1 MRHNF
6 CGFKKYISVLA
17 VSSLI
22 LCGCNNKKSIDE
34 INGSSDKS
42 IQDTKSNVTSEGTS
56 DYASMKLDT
65 KVTKD
70 EYDDGSAFSEFN
82 VTGISLSDNEIII
95 SGDGASSSCS
105 VVTVSKE
112 GVYRI
117 SGSLTEGCIVVDAAD
132 SYVNLIFDN
141 VNLYSSKGSPV
152 YVEDAKK
159 VLITLADGSDNSL
172 TDKTA
177 NSSAEDNSENES
189 STAAIYSKD
198 NLTIGGSG
206 TLNITGNCNGVISK
220 NQLKVMSGKINI
232 DVANNALRGKEYVT
246 LYDGTFKINA
256 GNNAIKSYT
265 DNTETAGFVKILG
278 GTYDINA
285 DDNGIYGEY
294 LTEIGGGTLNITTDN
309 KKGIKSCYSILI
321 TGGNININSKDDAIH
336 SDGDVNISGGKLT
349 INTEDDAVHA
359 ENSLTISDGEY
370 NIQSCYEGFEAP
382 SITLSGGTG
391 TLVARDDGINANGG
405 GNEFGGGMGRP
416 GGGMERPDGN
426 MERPDGGKFPEGNR
440 FPDGEFNSPNT
451 ENAPDNNDSVNN
463 NTATAPANNEN
474 NRPGKPENG
483 TVESQDNN
491 NQGKVNTGNNMVESI
506 ITISGGTHKIYADGD
521 GIDSN
526 GKIIMTGGFVE
537 VHGPTNNGNGALDY
551 DESFTIT
558 GGTLLAAGSS
568 GMAQS
573 VTPDGCYALMVNFNL
588 AQSKGTVVTIDDK
601 GGNQVANFTSEK
613 TFSNIVVCTPKLT
626 SGEYSLLTDGNSLCT
641 FTISEA
647 STGITSDGSPY
658 SGGSGF
664 GGGHG
669 GGGRFENTPPANKQ

>member
-1 MRHNF
+1 MRHNSLII
-6 CGFKKYISVLA
+6 KKYISVLA
-17 VSSLI
+17 VSALI
-22 LCGCNNKKSIDE
+22 LCGCNNTKSIDE
-34 INGSSDKS
+34 TNGSSDTN
-42 IQDTKSNVTSEGTS
+42 IQDTNNETSGDVTS
-56 DYASMKLDT
+56 DYASMKLNT
-65 KVTKD
+65 KVTSDK
-70 EYDDGSAFSEFN
+70 YDDGSAFSDFD
-82 VTGISLSDNEIII
+82 VCTISLSDNEIKI
-95 SGDGASSSCS
+95 SGDGASSLSS

-141 VNLYSSKGSPV
+141 VNLHSSKGSPV

-206 TLNITGNCNGVISK
+206 TLNITGNCNGVISQ
-220 NQLKVMSGKINI
+220 NQLKVMSGIINI

-246 LYDGTFKINA
+246 VYDGTFKIKA

-265 DNTETAGFVKILG
+265 DNTETAGFIKILG

-285 DDNGIYGEY
+285 ADNGIYGEY
-294 LTEIGGGTLNITTDN
+294 LTEIAGGMLNITTDN
-309 KKGIKSCYSILI
+309 KKGIKSCYSLLI
-321 TGGNININSKDDAIH
+321 SGGTININSKDDAIH
-336 SDGDVNISGGKLT
+336 SDGDINIAGGNLT

-370 NIQSCYEGFEAP
+370 NILSCYEGFEAP
-382 SITLSGGTG
+382 SITLSGGIG
-391 TLVARDDGINANGG
+391 TLVAKDDGINASGG

-416 GGGMERPDGN
+416 GGGMERP
-426 MERPDGGKFPEGNR
+426 K
-440 FPDGEFNSPNT
+440 DGEFPGGNRLPDSDINSPDT
-451 ENAPDNNDSVNN
+451 ENVPGNKDSVND
-463 NTATAPANNEN
+463 NTTASPANNEN
-474 NRPGKPENG
+474 SRPEKPENS

-491 NQGKVNTGNNMVESI
+491 TGKDNTDNNMIESI
-506 ITISGGTHKIYADGD
+506 ITISGGNHIIYADGD

-537 VHGPTNNGNGALDY
+537 VHGPANNGNGALDY
-551 DESFTIT
+551 NESFTIT

-568 GMAQS
+568 GMAQF
-573 VTPDGCYALMVNFNL
+573 VTPDGCYALMVNFNST
-588 AQSKGTVVTIDDK
+588 QPKGTIVTINDK
-601 GGNQVANFTSEK
+601 SGSQVVSFTSEK
-613 TFSNIVVCTPKLT
+613 NFSNIVVCSPNLS
-626 SGEYSLLTDGNSLCT
+626 SGEYSLLTDSNSLCT

-658 SGGSGF
+658 SGGGGF

-669 GGGRFENTPPANKQ
+669 NGGGRFENNPPADER